1 MPFKSEKQRRYLWAN
16 EPRIAREWTDRYGA
30 RHGGI
35 MNGLNRRNYLTGGIT
50 DIDTIYNED
59 MQFAPDVSGE
69 YWSNLYDSA
78 KTGAGNVYDFIS
90 DSIFTPAGAGSDLVD
105 VDKVNAMIKNAQK
118 SNWNSIYG
126 EPNEAQGGIVDVYDQ
141 DYTQE
146 NMNYYPENL
155 PWRSNPNSLRWNIAN
170 KFSKTKEGLDS
181 LKTNVGQKMG
191 QGWDVV
197 QQIPGMALSALTG
210 IPGLGF
216 ILDAFKSTPEQ
227 KSMMNL
233 YNSPEYQSVLNQIPG
248 MANYNP
254 TYMTGKGY
262 GLEGAIDKRIGTID
276 KTLKS
281 MIDGTNWTQ
290 LKEDD
295 YDAWDRKKKTLEK
308 RKKDLQT
315 LKNLEKNK
323 FTPGKT
329 MDDDQKETITTTIT
343 KPGTN
348 QGNGGGGGSWGGHGS
363 VQAYDKSQKATYD
376 RAVDRHRGNGK
387 SSTSSSSSSGGWG
400 PWA

>member
-69 YWSNLYDSA
+69 YWSDLYDSA

-90 DSIFTPAGAGSDLVD
+90 DSIFTPAGAGSDL
-105 VDKVNAMIKNAQK
+105 
-118 SNWNSIYG
+118 
-126 EPNEAQGGIVDVYDQ
+126 VDVYDQ

-295 YDAWDRKKKTLEK
+295 YDAWERKKKTLEN

-315 LKNLEKNK
+315 LKKLEKNK